1 MIYDIETCAVGR
13 VPPPKRSILPDLASH
28 SRAIMTFLFIAS
40 GVCVL
45 AVLLGRPVLAML
57 GVRSVSD
64 SQG

>member
-1 MIYDIETCAVGR
+1 M
-13 VPPPKRSILPDLASH
+13 SIL
-28 SRAIMTFLFIAS
+28 FIVS

-64 SQG
+64 RQG